1 MLIWGIGLWGVLVR
15 GLLMVLTGYRIE
27 YIKPLLFRQGRLW
40 NQKRTEEDIGV
51 CR

>member
-1 MLIWGIGLWGVLVR
+1 MGY
-15 GLLMVLTGYRIE
+15 LLMGCFGTGLANGFDRLQIE

-40 NQKRTEEDIGV
+40 NQKRIEEDIGV